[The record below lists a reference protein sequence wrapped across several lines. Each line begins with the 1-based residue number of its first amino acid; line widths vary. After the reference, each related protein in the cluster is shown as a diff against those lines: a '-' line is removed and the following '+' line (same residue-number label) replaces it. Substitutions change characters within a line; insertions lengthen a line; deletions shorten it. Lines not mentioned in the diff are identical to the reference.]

1 MRSIKHQD
9 GQSMTEF
16 VVSAA
21 FVVVP
26 LFLLVPTVAKYVDMK
41 MAAVQAARYAT
52 WEYSAHYLD
61 PKDQPAG
68 FKALKRSELPS
79 KSLQQVAKE
88 AKRRHY
94 SDSRTPISTSMD
106 SSGYKAA
113 EANPFWTYHNGLAIY
128 QDSNQTAASLE
139 VKGSDPTP
147 DKLKIGS
154 YALGI
159 IGAITNV
166 IAKLNE
172 KMGVDAGF
180 NAMNPRGDLSIKGL
194 YSSQVAMQVE
204 PAPGYSGIRD
214 SKPLFINDL
223 KLKMQARGG
232 LLTEHW
238 GAGGRAHSVY
248 QSSGLVPTTYIDFVL
263 NGWGIPLQTIASTVL
278 ISPEL
283 DKSSLKF
290 GYPLK
295 NPEVMDIVPADK
307 LEDDDRKVEC
317 EGRYCRYEKKEK
329 K

>member
-1 MRSIKHQD
+1 MNRQR

-16 VVSAA
+16 LVAAA
-21 FVVVP
+21 FVMLP
-26 LFLLVPTVAKYVDMK
+26 LFILVPTVAKYVDMK

-68 FKALKRSELPS
+68 FKAISRSQLPS

-88 AKRRHY
+88 ASRRHY
-94 SDSRTPISTSMD
+94 SDSKTGISTNLD
-106 SSGYKAA
+106 ASGYKTSD
-113 EANPFWTYHNGLAIY
+113 ANPFWTYHTGLAIY
-128 QDSNQTAASLE
+128 RESSQDANALSVQ
-139 VKGSDPTP
+139 GSDPTP
-147 DKLKIGS
+147 DKLKVGS

-159 IGAITNV
+159 IGSITNL

-172 KMGVDAGF
+172 KMGLEAGF
-180 NAMNPRGDLSIKGL
+180 NAINPRGSLTINGFYRSK
-194 YSSQVAMQVE
+194 VAMKVE
-204 PAPGYSGIRD
+204 AAPDYGNFKG
-214 SKPLFINDL
+214 SKPLFL
-223 KLKMQARGG
+223 QGQPLAMTAKGG
-232 LLTEHW
+232 ILTESW

-295 NPEVMDIVPADK
+295 DHEVMDIVPADK
-307 LEDDDRKVEC
+307 LEEDERKVEC
-317 EGRYCRYEKKEK
+317 EGSYCRYEKKEE
-329 K
+329 